1 MYARIGVW
9 QGSRDEL
16 EGWTARCEA
25 VKESVAREPG
35 SKGGFFLRDAENRK
49 ALTITL
55 WESEEALRA
64 SEEARSRIQ
73 AGTTAA
79 SGAKV
84 TTERYEVVDRF

>member
-9 QGSRDEL
+9 HGSPAEL
-16 EGWTARCEA
+16 ESWAARSEG
-25 VKESVAREPG
+25 VKESVSREPG
-35 SKGGFFLRDAENRK
+35 SKGGFFLRDAESGK

-73 AGTTAA
+73 ATTAA
-79 SGAKV
+79 NSGAQV
-84 TTERYEVVDRF
+84 TTERYEVVDSF